1 MIAPAVRAA
10 ARRGT
15 GAPPGEARLKIV
27 VEVAMRSDRVIST
40 IDFHTAGIGMR
51 LLTSGLGRLPGAT
64 IGAKRRFFQE
74 HHDDL
79 RTGLCLWPRG
89 HRSLLIAV
97 MTEAVT
103 PGAHFGLFFMY
114 PGGYYV
120 SCGEGTIGAA
130 TVAIETGMVQRL
142 GAETPVVIDTEAG
155 VVETIARSDRDRVR
169 EVTLRWAP
177 SFVVLTGQSVEVESL
192 GATSPAGSPVRPRSK
207 AGARSCRRSPGP
219 RTSPAS
225 ASFSSIRKTRCAP
238 GISSRGD
245 RVKTLVLGGGVVG
258 VTTAYFLAKAG
269 HEVTLVDEKDG
280 VGLEASAGNAGIIAP
295 GHSFAWASPRA
306 PRMLWES
313 LRGAETAIRIRP
325 TTDLRLYTWGL
336 RFLRECTADRAKRNT
351 LVKLR
356 LCQYSQ
362 AVMNELVRAE
372 QIEYHAIAKGALY
385 LYRDG
390 AELDAGVKKMA
401 LLAEHG
407 QKQEILDARGVA
419 QLDPVFEP
427 VQGKIAGAIRDVGD
441 SSGDSRLFVENLA
454 RVCREK
460 LGVVVRL
467 GTRVTELRGDA
478 DRIDMALT
486 SAGGLK
492 ADNYVLA
499 LGVGAPSIARTVG
512 VGLPVYPA
520 KGYSSTFPL
529 KPGGRSPTVPGVDEK
544 WLVGWSRLGDR
555 LRLTST
561 AEFAG
566 YDWGW
571 TPRDFN
577 NILKLARDLFPDAAD
592 YDRGEYRACLRPMT
606 PDGPPILGLGRHRNL
621 FLNCGHGHMGWTMA
635 CVTARLVAD
644 FMTGRMPELDLEG
657 LTPRR

>member
-1 MIAPAVRAA
+1 M
-10 ARRGT
+10 
-15 GAPPGEARLKIV
+15 
-27 VEVAMRSDRVIST
+27 
-40 IDFHTAGIGMR
+40 
-51 LLTSGLGRLPGAT
+51 
-64 IGAKRRFFQE
+64 
-74 HHDDL
+74 
-79 RTGLCLWPRG
+79 
-89 HRSLLIAV
+89 
-97 MTEAVT
+97 
-103 PGAHFGLFFMY
+103 
-114 PGGYYV
+114 
-120 SCGEGTIGAA
+120 
-130 TVAIETGMVQRL
+130 
-142 GAETPVVIDTEAG
+142 
-155 VVETIARSDRDRVR
+155 
-169 EVTLRWAP
+169 
-177 SFVVLTGQSVEVESL
+177 
-192 GATSPAGSPVRPRSK
+192 
-207 AGARSCRRSPGP
+207 
-219 RTSPAS
+219 
-225 ASFSSIRKTRCAP
+225 
-238 GISSRGD
+238 
-245 RVKTLVLGGGVVG
+245 KTLVLGGGVVG
-258 VTTAYFLAKAG
+258 VTTAYFLATAG
-269 HEVTLVDEKDG
+269 HEVTLLEEKDAL
-280 VGLEASAGNAGIIAP
+280 GLEASSGNAGIIAP

-325 TTDLRLYTWGL
+325 TTDWHLYTWGL

-351 LVKLR
+351 LIKLR

-362 AVMNELVRAE
+362 GVMNELVRAE

-385 LYRDG
+385 LYRDA

-460 LGVVVRL
+460 LGVVVKL
-467 GTRVTELRGDA
+467 GTRVSALRADT
-478 DRIDMALT
+478 DRIDAALT
-486 SAGGLK
+486 SAGEMR

-499 LGVGAPSIARTVG
+499 LGVGAPQVASTAG
-512 VGLPVYPA
+512 VSLPVYPA

-529 KPGGRSPTVPGVDEK
+529 KTGGRAPLVPGVDEK

-621 FLNCGHGHMGWTMA
+621 FFNSGHGHMGWTMA
-635 CVTARLVAD
+635 CGTARIVAD
-644 FMTGRMPELDLEG
+644 LMSGRMPALDLEG

>member
-1 MIAPAVRAA
+1 M
-10 ARRGT
+10 
-15 GAPPGEARLKIV
+15 
-27 VEVAMRSDRVIST
+27 
-40 IDFHTAGIGMR
+40 
-51 LLTSGLGRLPGAT
+51 
-64 IGAKRRFFQE
+64 
-74 HHDDL
+74 
-79 RTGLCLWPRG
+79 
-89 HRSLLIAV
+89 
-97 MTEAVT
+97 
-103 PGAHFGLFFMY
+103 
-114 PGGYYV
+114 
-120 SCGEGTIGAA
+120 
-130 TVAIETGMVQRL
+130 
-142 GAETPVVIDTEAG
+142 
-155 VVETIARSDRDRVR
+155 
-169 EVTLRWAP
+169 
-177 SFVVLTGQSVEVESL
+177 
-192 GATSPAGSPVRPRSK
+192 
-207 AGARSCRRSPGP
+207 
-219 RTSPAS
+219 
-225 ASFSSIRKTRCAP
+225 
-238 GISSRGD
+238 
-245 RVKTLVLGGGVVG
+245 KTLVLGGGVVG

-269 HEVTLVDEKDG
+269 HEVTILEDKDG
-280 VGLEASAGNAGIIAP
+280 LGLKASAGNAGIIAP

-325 TTDLRLYTWGL
+325 TTDPRLYTWGL
-336 RFLRECTADRAKRNT
+336 RFLRECTADRARRNT
-351 LVKLR
+351 LIKLR

-362 AVMNELVRAE
+362 AVMNDLVRAE
-372 QIEYHAIAKGALY
+372 QIEYHAITRGALY

-390 AELDAGVKKMA
+390 DELAAGVKKMA

-441 SSGDSRLFVENLA
+441 SSGDSRLFVENLG

-460 LGVVVRL
+460 LGVIVKL
-467 GTRVTELRGDA
+467 GTRVTALRGDA
-478 DRIDMALT
+478 DRIDAALT
-486 SAGGLK
+486 SAGEMR
-492 ADNYVLA
+492 ADSYVLA
-499 LGVGAPSIARTVG
+499 LGVGAANVARTVG
-512 VGLPVYPA
+512 VNIPVYPA

-529 KPGGRSPTVPGVDEK
+529 KPGGRAPMVPGVDEK

-621 FLNCGHGHMGWTMA
+621 FFNSGHGHMGWTMA
-635 CVTARLVAD
+635 CGTARIVAD
-644 FMTGRMPELDLEG
+644 LMTGRMPALDLEG
-657 LTPRR
+657 LTFRR